1 MDKKIYRLY
10 IDEVGKSSYPK
21 IEHSSNFDDQFFGLC
36 GIVIE
41 EKEQIKLT
49 ESFRKLKLL
58 IVKDI
63 DDIHSVSLHRRDI
76 VSKKGPFKI
85 LINIDEEAAFN
96 KQFLEIISTIDFK
109 IIFIGLDKVS
119 HKGRY
124 STPAHPYHYMMNI
137 MIERYVGL
145 LEDLKST
152 GDVLAES
159 TNKKEDKILQD
170 VFEYFI
176 NSGSSYCSS
185 QRIKTRI
192 TSKNIKFKV
201 KQDGVSGVELAD
213 LLALPALFEIL
224 DSKKLRSIN
233 PESFNVRVVEAISG
247 KYYKYGKK
255 III

>member
-1 MDKKIYRLY
+1 MEKKIYRLY

-21 IEHSSNFDDQFFGLC
+21 VDNSSDFDDQYFALC

-41 EKEQIKLT
+41 EKEQVKLN
-49 ESFRKLKLL
+49 EAFRSLKLL
-58 IVKDI
+58 VIKDI
-63 DDIHSVSLHRRDI
+63 DDIHTVSLHRRDI
-76 VSKKGPFKI
+76 VSKKGPFKT
-85 LINIDEEAAFN
+85 LISSEEEIAFN
-96 KQFLEIISTIDFK
+96 TQFLDIISKIDFK
-109 IIFIGLDKVS
+109 IIFVGLDKIS

-137 MIERYVGL
+137 MIEKYVGL

-159 TNKKEDKILQD
+159 TNKKEDKVLQD
-170 VFEYFI
+170 VFEFFI

-185 QRIKTRI
+185 QRIKSRI
-192 TSKNIKFKV
+192 TSKNIKFKT
-201 KQDGVSGVELAD
+201 KEDGVSGVELAD
-213 LLALPALFEIL
+213 LLALPVLFEIL
-224 DSKKLRSIN
+224 NTKKIRVLN
-233 PESFNVRVVEAISG
+233 PKSFNVKVIEAISN